1 MSEEFTLNEANKIV
15 GNLKA
20 ITQKLE
26 KMDLP
31 NISKNLEIFQEN
43 IKNVNKI
50 KKQVIVLAFIVGSL
64 FTFLFLNFLYA
75 EQVVFYKYHKKIVVN
90 DSQLL
95 IPTSIYNGG
104 MSDDNKYFIIQQKPV
119 K

>member
-1 MSEEFTLNEANKIV
+1 MSDFNQY
-15 GNLKA
+15 GNNNQQ
-20 ITQKLE
+20 IHTQNNYSICE
-26 KMDLP
+26 
-31 NISKNLEIFQEN
+31 NLTI
-43 IKNVNKI
+43 I
-50 KKQVIVLAFIVGSL
+50 LAFIVGSL
-64 FTFLFLNFLYA
+64 FTFLLLNFLYA